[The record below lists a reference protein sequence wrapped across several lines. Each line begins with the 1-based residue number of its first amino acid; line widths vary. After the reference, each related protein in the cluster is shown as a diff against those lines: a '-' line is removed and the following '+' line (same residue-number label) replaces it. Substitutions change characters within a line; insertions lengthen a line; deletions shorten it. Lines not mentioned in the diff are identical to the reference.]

1 MKKRVV
7 LGFSGGV
14 DSAVSAILLKESG
27 YEVHGLYLDTGSAE
41 NIENVIKAANKI
53 EMPINIADVK
63 DRLNDLV
70 CKPFAAAY
78 AAGKTPNPCIVC
90 NPEVK
95 FNALLREADRLCC
108 EHIASGHYARAVNG
122 QLFKGQAQNDQ
133 SYLLCRIKKEQLVRL
148 ILPLGDYNKEEARK
162 IAREHS
168 LDSADKPA
176 SMEICFIPAGDHAAY
191 IENLGIVPKP
201 GRIMFEGRQVGEHDG
216 IHKFTIG
223 QRRHANIAAG
233 ERIYVSE
240 INAETGDVIMGR
252 LHDLMSNR
260 LYVNEIKYLANPPEA
275 ESRCSVRIRHSKQSY
290 EAKLIPMRADSGI
303 VIFTEPARA
312 ATPGQTAA
320 FYDGDRVIGG
330 GLIEKAY
337 KLDREN

>member
-122 QLFKGQAQNDQ
+122 QLFKGQAQDRK
-133 SYLLCRIKKEQLVRL
+133 STRL
-148 ILPLGDYNKEEARK
+148 NSSHL
-162 IAREHS
+162 
-168 LDSADKPA
+168 
-176 SMEICFIPAGDHAAY
+176 
-191 IENLGIVPKP
+191 
-201 GRIMFEGRQVGEHDG
+201 
-216 IHKFTIG
+216 
-223 QRRHANIAAG
+223 
-233 ERIYVSE
+233 
-240 INAETGDVIMGR
+240 
-252 LHDLMSNR
+252 
-260 LYVNEIKYLANPPEA
+260 
-275 ESRCSVRIRHSKQSY
+275 
-290 EAKLIPMRADSGI
+290 
-303 VIFTEPARA
+303 
-312 ATPGQTAA
+312 
-320 FYDGDRVIGG
+320 
-330 GLIEKAY
+330 
-337 KLDREN
+337 